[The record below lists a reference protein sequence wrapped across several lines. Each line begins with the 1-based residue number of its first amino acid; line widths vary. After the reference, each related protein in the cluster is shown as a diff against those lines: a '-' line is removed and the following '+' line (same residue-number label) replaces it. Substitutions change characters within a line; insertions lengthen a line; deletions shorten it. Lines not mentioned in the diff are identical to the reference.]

1 MSNSSNPHVFARVF
15 CRKKKTLID
24 IASAEYEA
32 TFPKNVTDL
41 KNYTCDLCHSEL
53 DLRRTEHPRY
63 RVKAYFAH
71 KRNTSTCAGSTGES
85 FKHLQAKFLLKR
97 FFGAYDICLEAC
109 TVCGPWHGFEPQAT
123 DEVLFEVRKKISDN
137 KTYIYDLCVVR
148 NLGKRRGKQNVLAIE
163 VFNTH
168 KTEEKKIYDTKEI
181 GLEIAEVEANT
192 IISMQ
197 YQLEHAQK
205 NSYCVTI
212 PNLLTYYDVCKKCKR
227 KQKKEEEQKQF
238 DQEFVFDCF
247 PESTWRLQMQDE
259 YQEFNYEK
267 IETQQREKI
276 LANQKYQKN
285 VQRPSKKIKFSKEN
299 RKCTLC
305 QIWLPQDAL
314 KRVSRYHWKFFEFK
328 KMHPWHIE
336 NNLKLPC
343 FALICSDCCITCQM
357 CNDQVHIPLAYARR
371 HGVCC
376 WCLDKLQKEKS
387 YCIMAE
393 KKSAFY

>member
-1 MSNSSNPHVFARVF
+1 MSNSSNPHLFARVR
-15 CRKKKTLID
+15 CSKKKQLID
-24 IASAEYEA
+24 IANAAYEA
-32 TFPKNVTDL
+32 TFPKNVTDQ
-41 KNYTCDLCHSEL
+41 KHYTCDLCNSDLE
-53 DLRRTEHPRY
+53 LRRTKHPRY
-63 RVKAYFAH
+63 NVKAYFAH
-71 KRNTSTCAGSTGES
+71 KRSSSTCAGSTGES

-148 NLGKRRGKQNVLAIE
+148 NLGKRRGKQNVFAIE

-238 DQEFVFDCF
+238 DREFVFDHYT
-247 PESTWRLQMQDE
+247 ESTWRLQMQNDH
-259 YQEFNYEK
+259 QKFNYENF
-267 IETQQREKI
+267 EAQQRGKF
-276 LANQKYQKN
+276 LAEQKYQKN

-299 RKCTLC
+299 RKCKSC
-305 QIWLPQDAL
+305 HIWQPQDAL
-314 KRVSRYHWKFFEFK
+314 KRVSEDHWEVNEFR
-328 KMHPWHIE
+328 KMNQWFIDNFVE
-336 NNLKLPC
+336 LPC
-343 FALICSDCCITCQM
+343 FALICSDCYITCEM
-357 CNDQVHIPLAYARR
+357 CKNDEVPLAYARK

-376 WCLDKLQKEKS
+376 WCLQELQEETSRKNLH
-387 YCIMAE
+387 CIKNQ
-393 KKSAFY
+393 KK